1 MATPM
6 LLMAS
11 ERSTTKQPAKTLF
24 GSYEES
30 KPEPA
35 KHTKPTKKSAAKPS
49 SNTKKQPQRGLGVAQ
64 LERLRLQDWKKMTEI
79 PQLQP
84 RPQFLDLPPLPHH
97 HHHHHQYQNP
107 ITLPDPL
114 NSIPVQYGASGLNG
128 PAVINGCGGSAA
140 TTADFYG
147 LVGQRVGNGSGFGYV
162 GGNNLVAN
170 LDPGPFG
177 FGAPDPRVQSGA
189 VYETSRELSSMPKIQ
204 SVPSDCCDLC
214 LKGLQKKRFHS
225 GSYMG
230 FNDRSDK
237 SAAVSPIKSSDFLGL
252 DAEAGG
258 FGAGVVNRS
267 ARYLCPS
274 NLLDDQGVEVRAVHR
289 RGGSTCGGIF
299 MEYEFFPAADHQQRD
314 ETMKRGGG
322 TYPKELGMLQ
332 LQTVEEEEEEASDI
346 IAATK
351 NGYGIGAADSYHDH
365 GDDDDHHHH
374 HTSVDL
380 SLKLSF

>member
-97 HHHHHQYQNP
+97 HHHHQYQNP

-177 FGAPDPRVQSGA
+177 FGAPDPRLQSGA

-204 SVPSDCCDLC
+204 SLPSDCCDLC

-230 FNDRSDK
+230 FNDKSDK
-237 SAAVSPIKSSDFLGL
+237 SAAVSPIKSSLISSDWTLKL
-252 DAEAGG
+252 
-258 FGAGVVNRS
+258 V
-267 ARYLCPS
+267 
-274 NLLDDQGVEVRAVHR
+274 GVEVRAVHR

-299 MEYEFFPAADHQQRD
+299 MEYEFFPAADHQKRD

-322 TYPKELGMLQ
+322 THPKELGMLH

-346 IAATK
+346 TAATK
-351 NGYGIGAADSYHDH
+351 NGCGIGAADSYHDH
-365 GDDDDHHHH
+365 GDDDHHHHH

>member
-11 ERSTTKQPAKTLF
+11 ERSTTKQPAKTFF
-24 GSYEES
+24 GSYDES

-35 KHTKPTKKSAAKPS
+35 KHTKPTKKSAAKAS

-64 LERLRLQDWKKMTEI
+64 LERLRLQESKKMTEI

-84 RPQFLDLPPLPHH
+84 RPQFLDLSPLP

-107 ITLPDPL
+107 LTLPDPL

-147 LVGQRVGNGSGFGYV
+147 LVGQRVGNGSVFGYV
-162 GGNNLVAN
+162 WGNNLVAN

-177 FGAPDPRVQSGA
+177 FGAPDPRVQSGV

-204 SVPSDCCDLC
+204 SLSSDCCDLC

-267 ARYLCPS
+267 ARYLWPS

-289 RGGSTCGGIF
+289 KGGSACGGIF
-299 MEYEFFPAADHQQRD
+299 MEYEFFPAADHQKRD
-314 ETMKRGGG
+314 ETMKRGG

-332 LQTVEEEEEEASDI
+332 LQTVEEEEEASDI
-346 IAATK
+346 TAATK
-351 NGYGIGAADSYHDH
+351 NGYGIGAADSYH
-365 GDDDDHHHH
+365 HHHH
-374 HTSVDL
+374 HHHHHLTPVDL